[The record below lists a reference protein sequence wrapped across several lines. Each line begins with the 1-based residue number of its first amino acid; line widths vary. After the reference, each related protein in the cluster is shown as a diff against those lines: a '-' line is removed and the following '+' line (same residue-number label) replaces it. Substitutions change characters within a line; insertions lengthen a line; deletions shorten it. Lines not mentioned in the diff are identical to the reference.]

1 MLYIIKKYIK
11 NSLPTLGLVTTPQL
25 HYLVVTANDPTYGES
40 SLDGYYN
47 KLSGAFKTL
56 EKFKEVSL
64 FPF

>member
-1 MLYIIKKYIK
+1 M
-11 NSLPTLGLVTTPQL
+11 
-25 HYLVVTANDPTYGES
+25 HYLVVTANDPMYGES

-56 EKFKEVSL
+56 EKFKEVSV